1 MASEIDEVLL
11 ERLSQTRLHS
21 YLIVTDGDLSNA
33 LLLYLWNSQVSAA
46 FLEVLSS
53 VEIVVRNSW
62 HRHLQNAS
70 KEKTGSSIWHEG
82 YRVPLNGYSH
92 RDLQQARER
101 LKARGKVANSD
112 QVVAEL
118 NFGFW
123 RFLVAKQYRTTLWPL
138 AGKYAFPNID
148 PSQIQELST
157 VMGRLHD
164 LRNRIAHHEPIH
176 MRNLNRDLADCLWVI
191 GGVCPIT
198 KQWVQ
203 SNSRVE
209 GVLQERPGSK

>member
-1 MASEIDEVLL
+1 MASEIDEVIL
-11 ERLSQTRLHS
+11 ERLSHTRLRS
-21 YLIVTDGDLSNA
+21 YLIAVDGDLSYA
-33 LLLYLWNSQVSAA
+33 LLLYLWNGQVSAA
-46 FLEVLSS
+46 FLEVLSY

-82 YRVPLNGYSH
+82 FRVQLNDYSQ
-92 RDLQQARER
+92 RDLKQARER
-101 LKARGKVANSD
+101 LKARGKEGNSD

-148 PSQIQELST
+148 PSQIQQLST

-176 MRNLNRDLADCLWVI
+176 MRNLERDLADCLWVI
-191 GGVCPIT
+191 GGVCLT
-198 KQWVQ
+198 TRQWVE
-203 SNSRVE
+203 SNSRVV
-209 GVLQERPGSK
+209 GVLQERPDVK

>member
-1 MASEIDEVLL
+1 VASEINEVLL
-11 ERLSQTRLHS
+11 ERLSHTRLRS
-21 YLIVTDGDLSNA
+21 YLIAADGDLSNA

-70 KEKTGSSIWHEG
+70 KERTGSSIWHEG
-82 YRVPLNGYSH
+82 YRVPLNNYSH

-118 NFGFW
+118 NFGF
-123 RFLVAKQYRTTLWPL
+123 
-138 AGKYAFPNID
+138 
-148 PSQIQELST
+148 
-157 VMGRLHD
+157 
-164 LRNRIAHHEPIH
+164 
-176 MRNLNRDLADCLWVI
+176 
-191 GGVCPIT
+191 
-198 KQWVQ
+198 
-203 SNSRVE
+203 
-209 GVLQERPGSK
+209 

>member
-1 MASEIDEVLL
+1 MASEIDEVI
-11 ERLSQTRLHS
+11 QTRLSPARLNS
-21 YLIVTDGDLSNA
+21 YLKMTSGDLSNA
-33 LLLYLWNSQVSAA
+33 LALYIWNSKASAA
-46 FLEVLSS
+46 FLEVIGA
-53 VEIVVRNSW
+53 VEVVVRNSW
-62 HRHLQNAS
+62 NKQLQEAS
-70 KEKTGSSIWHEG
+70 FRRTGSPMWHEKS
-82 YRVPLNGYSH
+82 RMQLNEYSQ
-92 RDLQQARER
+92 RDIEQATMR
-101 LKARGKVANSD
+101 LEARGSRGNLD

-176 MRNLNRDLADCLWVI
+176 MRNLDRDFADCLWVI
-191 GGVCPIT
+191 GGVCLT
-198 KQWVQ
+198 TRQWVE
-203 SNSRVE
+203 SNSGVA
-209 GVLQERPGSK
+209 GVLQERPSGK

>member
-1 MASEIDEVLL
+1 MASEINEVLL
-11 ERLSQTRLHS
+11 ERLSRTRLRS
-21 YLIVTDGDLSNA
+21 YLIAADGDLSNA
-33 LLLYLWNSQVSAA
+33 LLLYLWNTQVSAA
-46 FLEVLSS
+46 FLEVLST
-53 VEIVVRNSW
+53 VEIVMRNSW

-70 KEKTGSSIWHEG
+70 REKTGSSIWHEG
-82 YRVPLNGYSH
+82 YRVPLNDYSQ

-101 LKARGKVANSD
+101 LKARGKVVNSD

-176 MRNLNRDLADCLWVI
+176 MRNLERDLADCLWVI
-191 GGVCPIT
+191 GGVCLT
-198 KQWVQ
+198 TRQWVE
-203 SNSRVE
+203 SNSRVV
-209 GVLQERPGSK
+209 GVLQERPDDK

>member
-1 MASEIDEVLL
+1 MVSEFNEVLL
-11 ERLSQTRLHS
+11 ERLSHTRLRS
-21 YLIVTDGDLSNA
+21 YLNAVDGDLSNA
-33 LLLYLWNSQVSAA
+33 LLLYLWNGQVSAA
-46 FLEVLSS
+46 FLEVLSY

-82 YRVPLNGYSH
+82 FRVPLNDYSH

-101 LKARGKVANSD
+101 LKARGKVGNSD

-138 AGKYAFPNID
+138 AGRYAFPNID

-198 KQWVQ
+198 KQWVE

-209 GVLQERPGSK
+209 GVLEERPHSK